1 MEGRDFAPPP
11 HVLAERSPLL
21 HRAAAHSAPQHPGH
35 FQPGKYYPPH
45 LPVPPHSEASDSAS
59 VQLFSKYQHLFP
71 KNADTL

>member
-45 LPVPPHSEASDSAS
+45 LPVPPHSGLSTLLLPLLLLHTRLAFGDSDG
-59 VQLFSKYQHLFP
+59 VM
-71 KNADTL
+71 